1 MMWINGTF
9 DQYSVFWSAYMN
21 NLDITSD
28 IVVKAVPVYLE
39 KESSTMEPKHVFAYH
54 IEIYNNGYETVQLI
68 KRHWEINDNGG
79 EDYIVEGQG
88 VIGKKPHIAPGQS
101 HRYQSFC
108 VLKGMTGSMKGWFEF
123 VRADGV
129 AVKAIIPQFNLVSH
143 LLN

>member
-1 MMWINGTF
+1 MDKGNLCTRFRILKL
-9 DQYSVFWSAYMN
+9 VMN

-39 KESSTMEPKHVFAYH
+39 KESSSMVPKHVFVYH
-54 IEIYNNGYETVQLI
+54 IEITNNGDESVQLI
-68 KRHWEINDNGG
+68 SRHWDISDDGG

-129 AVKAIIPQFNLVSH
+129 PVKALIPQINLVSH